1 MTGRTLTEAQREEAD
16 RARRETVEQLHQ
28 QLADGIANLDDKDA
42 WQRWLG
48 MASKLHRYSF
58 NNVMLTLLQKPEAT
72 MIAGYRA
79 WQAMGHQMR
88 RGEKAIKILGPVTRK
103 VELVDRASGEPI
115 RDDQGR
121 LQYVRQL
128 VGVRPVSVFDASQVD
143 PPVQSPPE
151 PTLLRGQAPPGLW
164 ESLAE
169 LVEAEGFR
177 LTRGDCGGA
186 NGLTDYAGREV
197 RVRADVDDAQAT
209 KSLIHELAHVDI
221 RPEPGE
227 PYAGACRG
235 RREVEAESVAYVVA
249 AAHQLGTSQYTF
261 NYVAGWAAQAATPEH
276 GIEAVVAET
285 GARVITT
292 ADKILAHTK
301 PSDPEARLID
311 AVAEDLGV
319 TVPTRARVT
328 ARASEPEVWETFT
341 PTLSPGAREEARR
354 PVPLEPVVGT
364 LRPGLG
370 R

>member
-1 MTGRTLTEAQREEAD
+1 MAGRNLTDAQREAAD
-16 RARRETVEQLHQ
+16 RARRETVEQLHE

-58 NNVMLTLLQKPEAT
+58 NNVMLTMLQKPDAT

-79 WQAMGHQMR
+79 WQAMGHQVR

-103 VELVDRASGEPI
+103 VELVDRTTGEPI
-115 RDDQGR
+115 RDNDGR
-121 LQYVRQL
+121 PQYVRQL

-143 PPVQSPPE
+143 PPVEPPPE

-164 ESLAE
+164 DSLAQ
-169 LVEAEGFR
+169 LVEAEGFQ

-186 NGLTDYAGREV
+186 NGLTDYLSREV
-197 RVRADVDDAQAT
+197 RVRADVDDAQAVKT
-209 KSLIHELAHVDI
+209 LAHELAHVLI
-221 RPEPGE
+221 RPDSGE

-249 AAHQLGTSQYTF
+249 AAHHLDTSQYTF
-261 NYVAGWAAQAATPEH
+261 NYVAGWATQAATAEH

-285 GARVITT
+285 GARVIAT
-292 ADKILAHTK
+292 ADTILAHTK
-301 PSDPEARLID
+301 PTDLETRLVD

-319 TVPTRARVT
+319 TVGVGPKAT
-328 ARASEPEVWETFT
+328 ARTPEPEVWEIFT
-341 PTLSPGAREEARR
+341 PTPSPGAAEAARR
-354 PVPLEPVVGT
+354 PIPLERDIGT
-364 LRPGLG
+364 AGLG
-370 R
+370 I

>member
-1 MTGRTLTEAQREEAD
+1 MAGRNLTEAQRVAAD
-16 RARRETVEQLHQ
+16 RARRETVEQLHE

-58 NNVMLTLLQKPEAT
+58 NNVVLTMLQKPDAT

-79 WQAMGHQMR
+79 WQAMGHQVR

-103 VELVDRASGEPI
+103 VELVDRHTGEPI
-115 RDDQGR
+115 RDKDGR
-121 LQYVRQL
+121 PQYVRQL

-143 PPVQSPPE
+143 PPVQTPPE

-164 ESLAE
+164 DSLAE
-169 LVEAEGFR
+169 LVEAEGFQ
-177 LTRGDCGGA
+177 LTRGDCDGA
-186 NGLTDYAGREV
+186 NGLTDYQSREV
-197 RVRADVDDAQAT
+197 RVRADVDDAQAVKT
-209 KSLIHELAHVDI
+209 LAHELAHVLI

-249 AAHQLGTSQYTF
+249 AAHHLDTSQYTF
-261 NYVAGWAAQAATPEH
+261 NYVAGWASQAATPQR

-285 GARVITT
+285 GARVIAT
-292 ADKILAHTK
+292 ADAILAHTK
-301 PSDPEARLID
+301 PADLETKLVD

-319 TVPTRARVT
+319 TAGLTPKVAGRTP
-328 ARASEPEVWETFT
+328 EPEVWETVTFT
-341 PTLSPGAREEARR
+341 PSPGTQAEARR
-354 PVPLEPVVGT
+354 PIPLERDTGT
-364 LRPGLG
+364 LGLG
-370 R
+370 I